1 MEQVTSALSALPTPP
16 AEPPL
21 VNNEDI
27 LGAAFKALSANDSPA
42 LATAK
47 AELVK
52 ATQDLEGS
60 SVGVGQAKIA
70 YTNQKALYDGSD
82 GLVGKIQTMW
92 SVIATKQGYDG
103 ALALQASCYSNYY
116 AALGATIST
125 VEAELKKMLAAG
137 VDESE
142 QPALNA
148 LLKKM
153 QDQKAIAEKDAKAAA
168 EAAEKLGQNLPTER
182 VLEKPTVL
190 PDKYL
195 KYQPEVVPHQHESA
209 NPFDPAV
216 AERTERIGARPG
228 QQGSAHG
235 RFHASVRQ
243 AQGVGQ
249 PTYPASLRDVKFE
262 PPAPAENATD
272 APAEAAAGAD
282 ASSFLHPRA
291 ARLAPEKAQGS
302 AQAAPASRRPR
313 AWWEAA

>member
-60 SVGVGQAKIA
+60 G
-70 YTNQKALYDGSD
+70 

-153 QDQKAIAEKDAKAAA
+153 QDEKAIAEKDAKAAA

-262 PPAPAENATD
+262 PPAPESATAPAEDATD

-302 AQAAPASRRPR
+302 AQAAPVSRRPR